1 MTTLAATDTQILDRR
16 VLLAERDAARR
27 ERTLKELQAEHAKVK
42 LRLVHSELESAEYLR
57 QIGRL
62 QDRLTLLYASPS
74 WRWSAPVRWI
84 IERTERL
91 HAAMGGPPPTV
102 MPGPAPPEEPV
113 EPPGV
118 VLSLRE
124 RAILHRLQRQG

>member
-1 MTTLAATDTQILDRR
+1 MSPLIPTDTEVLDRR

-27 ERTLKELQAEHAKVK
+27 ERMLKALQADLAKVELK
-42 LRLVHSELESAEYLR
+42 LLHTELEAAEYLR

-62 QDRLTLLYASPS
+62 EDRLSGLFESPS
-74 WRWSAPVRWI
+74 WRWSAPVRWLVNML
-84 IERTERL
+84 ERS

-102 MPGPAPPEEPV
+102 MPGPAPPVPPV
-113 EPPGV
+113 EPPPA

-124 RAILHRLQRQG
+124 QAILHRLQRRG